1 MGNICAWNCSN
12 CPADLSHNSGI
23 AARDI
28 ANGLDK
34 NSSYVTEKITNK
46 QDLLKTHVVNKLND
60 DSQSSKSRGNF
71 KTVYKPIQVRSKLPS
86 KFPSK
91 LPSKYPG
98 NVNSKNTGAKNLL
111 FKTSFGHLL
120 GSKIS
125 SLQRKTGYREKPET
139 TKNSGACYNSKMIV
153 GHSCMTGWKETMEDV
168 PVARISLRKD
178 PKTSY
183 FAVFDG
189 HRGSTVSAALGESL
203 HTYIIGNRYYSNG
216 DWCNAIISGFNNCER
231 YLRTIINYNNMC
243 GSCATICFI
252 RNKSVICGNVG
263 DSRIIGGVKNK
274 ENKTM
279 DAVEIT
285 IDHKPNDPIER
296 ARVEKAGGYVEMGR
310 INGQLAVSRS
320 MGDFDFKQNP
330 YLTEYEQLVSAY
342 PDVYEWKIKKK
353 CYFIMLG
360 SDGIF
365 DVVSNQDVIDFI
377 VLSIANGD
385 KPEKISENL
394 MDHCM
399 AKYFGEPDG
408 SHDNMSVIIVCFLH
422 NKPYEDLVKK
432 CKKIVRKNDVK
443 CTRKKELL
451 SKRSMLCSKA
461 G

>member
-28 ANGLDK
+28 ANGLDE

-71 KTVYKPIQVRSKLPS
+71 KTVYKPIQVRSKLPSKFPSKLPSKFPSKLPSKYPVYKPIQVRSKLPS

-168 PVARISLRKD
+168 PVARIALRKD

-263 DSRIIGGVKNK
+263 DSRIIGDLK
-274 ENKTM
+274 
-279 DAVEIT
+279 I
-285 IDHKPNDPIER
+285 R
-296 ARVEKAGGYVEMGR
+296 
-310 INGQLAVSRS
+310 
-320 MGDFDFKQNP
+320 
-330 YLTEYEQLVSAY
+330 
-342 PDVYEWKIKKK
+342 KIKQWMQSKLLLIISPMIRLKEPVLKK
-353 CYFIMLG
+353 LGAMLKW
-360 SDGIF
+360 
-365 DVVSNQDVIDFI
+365 V
-377 VLSIANGD
+377 
-385 KPEKISENL
+385 E
-394 MDHCM
+394 
-399 AKYFGEPDG
+399 
-408 SHDNMSVIIVCFLH
+408 
-422 NKPYEDLVKK
+422 
-432 CKKIVRKNDVK
+432 
-443 CTRKKELL
+443 
-451 SKRSMLCSKA
+451 
-461 G
+461 